1 MSSKFFP
8 SPEAIRFFYQKGY
21 AVPLALSCPY
31 RDPFEIYARFYGQE
45 PSVFL
50 DSPKGHPRTAS
61 HSFICLRPFEIFRLS
76 DAANDPIL
84 KLRRYFA
91 QWKGRMWKE
100 FPHFTGGG
108 VGFLS
113 YDFLSGRA
121 STVPKVFLLMTR
133 DVMVFDH
140 EKRQMKIMTSLLPE
154 KDGVF
159 ETAYRAACRRIEEIR
174 EKAAAPWTESPN
186 GHLSVKGRLRSASP
200 PPARGSRPR
209 AGTAPE
215 TPGMPG
221 VSSAVSRFQSNFSRR
236 DFRKMVLKAK
246 AYIRAGDIYQAN
258 LSQKFSFDFE
268 GDPLKLYK
276 RLRTINPSPFSAFLD
291 FGDLK
296 VVSSSPERLI
306 KLTGRHC
313 ETRPIAGTRPAGR
326 NFRESRKFSAELLLS
341 EKERAEHLML
351 LDLERNDLGRVCEYK
366 SVRVDEMMTLERY
379 SHVMHIVSN
388 VVGRLAKDKD
398 RFDLLEA
405 VFPGGTITGCPKIRC
420 MEIIEELEGAARG
433 LYTGSIGYFDFNGN
447 MDWNIVIRTLV
458 LEGKKAFLQSGAGIV
473 YDSCPEKEY
482 EETLHK
488 ARVFLEALEIKNE
501 SHAFSD
507 ACV

>member
-31 RDPFEIYARFYGQE
+31 RHPFEIYARFYGQE

-50 DSPKGHPRTAS
+50 DSPKGFHRTAS
-61 HSFICLRPFEIFRLS
+61 HSFICLHPFETFKINGS
-76 DAANDPIL
+76 DARSPIPA
-84 KLRRYFA
+84 LRRYFA

-133 DVMVFDH
+133 DVIVFDH
-140 EKRQMKIMTSLLPE
+140 EKERIKIVTQLLPGT
-154 KDGVF
+154 DGTF
-159 ETAYRAACRRIEEIR
+159 ETAYGKALNRIEDMGAKMAE
-174 EKAAAPWTESPN
+174 PWSDSPN
-186 GHLSVKGRLRSASP
+186 GHLKV
-200 PPARGSRPR
+200 
-209 AGTAPE
+209 T
-215 TPGMPG
+215 
-221 VSSAVSRFQSNFSRR
+221 RFQSNSSRK

-268 GDPLKLYK
+268 GDSLKLYK

-313 ETRPIAGTRPAGR
+313 ETRPIAGTRPAGKT
-326 NFRESRKFSAELLLS
+326 FRESRKFSAELLLS

-366 SVRVDEMMTLERY
+366 SVSVDEMMTLERY

-388 VVGRLAKDKD
+388 VVGRLAEGKD
-398 RFDLLEA
+398 RFELLEA